1 MTQPLALRCSSLP
14 LHFKCPGSAR
24 PARVPVNASNDA
36 ADVGTAG
43 HDGLAGLVRTG
54 QLDLDTAAPALASK
68 HDVDETELRVLL
80 ALGAKLWN
88 QVKGSFP
95 NASAEVAL
103 EHELS
108 PSLVT
113 GHVDVLG
120 SSGTTLRIAD
130 WKLGRL
136 DSDYREQLLGY
147 CALALLA
154 TPSAT
159 RAEAGILWVREQEYE
174 PHSMDRAG
182 LYDWL
187 LRVEHDIV
195 QWDGV
200 FRPGSH
206 CQYCPRSHECPAANA
221 LARRDMAILMN
232 EDLPGQLE
240 DLTTIRELVRTQPQR
255 TVELLEIARRAEKQ
269 AGRVV
274 AAIKSVVEQDGPVIG
289 TDKRLELQTTERR
302 HLNVLQAFPLLQ
314 QEGFEDEDMAQVM
327 SISLSKAETLVAK
340 RAGKGNGAKAVRAL
354 DEKLAQAG
362 AIETSVSANLVVR
375 RQA

>member
-24 PARVPVNASNDA
+24 PARVPVNATNDA

-43 HDGLAGLVRTG
+43 HEGLAGLVRTG
-54 QLDLDTAAPALASK
+54 QLDLDTVAPALASK
-68 HDVDETELRVLL
+68 HAVDEAELRVLL

-103 EHELS
+103 KHELS

-113 GHVDVLG
+113 GHVDVSG

-147 CALALLA
+147 CALSLLA

-159 RAEAGILWVREQEYE
+159 KAEAGILWVREQEYE
-174 PHSMDRAG
+174 PHSMDKAG

-187 LRVEHDIV
+187 LRVEHEIV
-195 QWDGV
+195 RWDGV

-240 DLTTIRELVRTQPQR
+240 DQATLREMVKNDPDKVVALVEKMRFF
-255 TVELLEIARRAEKQ
+255 EKLAER
-269 AGRVV
+269 GI
-274 AAIKSVVEQDGPVIG
+274 AAIKAEVMSQGDVLG
-289 TDKRLELQTTERR
+289 TDKRLTLTRTEKR

-362 AIETSVSANLVVR
+362 AIETSTSANLVVR